1 MRPLLRQLL
10 VLPLLLALC
19 LFAPP
24 SGAYHVCVVD
34 VDRNPRTGSLFR
46 RNTLEEFGSKHRYS
60 VVSSAHDSPDCD
72 SSSVWVRRVRAEQI
86 GLYCGPRDICI
97 VTSDETCKAPA
108 DVDVVA
114 SGGSD
119 SKRRRKRRPKSN
131 SEKKLTVTGITNKN
145 QNKTTTSAVI
155 AIAVGLSFACTY
167 HTET

>member
-1 MRPLLRQLL
+1 MAI
-10 VLPLLLALC
+10 VVVA
-19 LFAPP
+19 AVVEDIV
-24 SGAYHVCVVD
+24 AYVHVVCMCCH
-34 VDRNPRTGSLFR
+34 NYTSL
-46 RNTLEEFGSKHRYS
+46 SS
-60 VVSSAHDSPDCD
+60 VVVAC
-72 SSSVWVRRVRAEQI
+72 
-86 GLYCGPRDICI
+86 
-97 VTSDETCKAPA
+97 TSRWTMAQFPNPQQS
-108 DVDVVA
+108 DVVA